1 MELTKEQIT
10 EFELSEE
17 QVGKINTWSDETI
30 AETVAN
36 TKKEFDGKANADAE
50 KILTGAATKI
60 LEDTKIER
68 NKGEKMGDYI
78 PRAWNE
84 FNTAKITEVSKA
96 KEDYEDKV
104 KNFKGDEAKDKK
116 INDLEIDLDDF
127 KQKYA
132 DFDELKEKA
141 EKYGPLSE
149 KYEAN
154 KKEVAFNSVKPSFS
168 KEANEWEVT
177 AKWREFKKGILEK
190 FDLEIVDGEAIAI
203 DKENEHRRKKLSE
216 LVKKDESITTLTE
229 GRKQKGP
236 GAKEIKLVD
245 FKDVPFKVPEGAEK
259 DSEIRTKAVRDHLVE
274 KGIAPLDERYTPLFR
289 KYNNA
294 IQIKKE

>member
-1 MELTKEQIT
+1 MELTTEQIT
-10 EFELSEE
+10 EIGLNEE
-17 QVGKINTWSDETI
+17 QVGKINTWSDEII
-30 AETVAN
+30 AD
-36 TKKEFDGKANADAE
+36 TKQEFDGKANADAE

-68 NKGEKMGDYI
+68 NQGEKIGDYI
-78 PRAWNE
+78 PRAWDE
-84 FNTAKITEVSKA
+84 FNIAKLTEVSKA

-116 INDLEIDLDDF
+116 ITDLEIDLDGF

-154 KKEVAFNSVKPSFS
+154 KKEVAFNSVKPSFP
-168 KEANEWEVT
+168 KEANEWEVS
-177 AKWREFKKGILEK
+177 AKWSEWKKGILEK

-216 LVKKDESITTLTE
+216 LIKKDESITILME
-229 GRKQKGP
+229 GRKQTGP
-236 GAKEIKLVD
+236 GAKDIKLVD

-259 DSEIRTKAVRDHLVE
+259 NSEIRTKAVREYLAE
-274 KGIAPLDERYTPLFR
+274 KGIATLDPKYTELFR
-289 KYNNA
+289 EYNNA
-294 IQIKKE
+294 IINKK